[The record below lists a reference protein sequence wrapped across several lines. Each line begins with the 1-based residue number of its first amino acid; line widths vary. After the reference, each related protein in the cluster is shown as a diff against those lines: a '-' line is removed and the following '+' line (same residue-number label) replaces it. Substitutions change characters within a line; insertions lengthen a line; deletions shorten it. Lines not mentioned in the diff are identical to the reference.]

1 MSVLL
6 ILLLIVGLVVFLL
19 APGKASTI
27 GLVCFAVAL
36 LLLLQHFPVDVVR
49 FR

>member
-1 MSVLL
+1 MSLL
-6 ILLLIVGLVVFLL
+6 LVILLIVGLVVFLL

-36 LLLLQHFPVDVVR
+36 LLLLQHFPIEGVR